1 MAKKFRVRRIGITWQ
16 DKVVEAETQE
26 QAEELAQ
33 CIDGDLKEYQSNFIA
48 EQTEVEVADAD
59 EPLTETSDDDEA
71 WLQMYHEQQYRVA
84 QGGA

>member
-33 CIDGDLKEYQSNFIA
+33 CIDGDADQFCSNFIA

-59 EPLTETSDDDEA
+59 EPLTEINDDDKE
-71 WLQMYHEQQYRVA
+71 WLQMYRENQYRLA

>member
-33 CIDGDLKEYQSNFIA
+33 CIDGDSDQFCSNFIA

-71 WLQMYHEQQYRVA
+71 WLQMYRENQYRLA